1 MIEIMKFQKVQM
13 GELPANAH
21 EGSVISSVNKKFRGK
36 KAQLGGPMLLEE
48 IRMNKGLLKEI
59 NLMKKE
65 QTQTNRGNSP
75 SRGPDTDINE
85 IQRQINAEQ
94 DSMLYQ

>member
-1 MIEIMKFQKVQM
+1 
-13 GELPANAH
+13 
-21 EGSVISSVNKKFRGK
+21 
-36 KAQLGGPMLLEE
+36 MLLEE

-65 QTQTNRGNSP
+65 QTNRGYSP

-85 IQRQINAEQ
+85 IQRQINTEQ
-94 DSMLYQ
+94 ENILYQ